1 MNQIRIPFGIPNLFM
16 YYCIHKIHVY
26 EYFMYSKELIKGTLR
41 TIILKLLS
49 VNGRM
54 YGYQITQRVKLLT
67 DKKILLTEG
76 ALYPTLHKLE
86 AQGLVVTETENI
98 NGRMRKYYS
107 LTSTGN
113 EKAVSMSNEF
123 TEFVQT
129 MLFLLNPQ
137 LNKK

>member
-1 MNQIRIPFGIPNLFM
+1 
-16 YYCIHKIHVY
+16 
-26 EYFMYSKELIKGTLR
+26 MYSKELIKGTLR

-67 DKKILLTEG
+67 NKKILLTEG

-107 LTSTGN
+107 LTSIGN
-113 EKAVSMSNEF
+113 ERAVSMSNEF